1 MDIRENG
8 ANGVSV
14 VRLVNKEYLP
24 ENANA
29 IHQLHSMVENNVME
43 IQTKLKPA
51 TKMFHAQVMLVL
63 EF

>member
-14 VRLVNKEYLP
+14 VRLANKEYLP

-43 IQTKLKPA
+43 IQTNSSLQQKCSMPKSC
-51 TKMFHAQVMLVL
+51 
-63 EF
+63 